1 MAGKKKILVLK
12 YAGGGNRGST
22 SGLRFNP
29 REAPEFA
36 EEDRN
41 YGRDDPE
48 GKEREDDEKRR
59 TREKRLRRIEGLQHV
74 SIQSKNKKRGEAD
87 DQRND
92 DELSELTGPSSSTGY
107 PLDIAVGAKTGTG
120 SVMGGPNIMTGDPM
134 ELAFSNIKKIAY
146 ADVRARSKP
155 LTPPPVFD
163 TGMGKKAK
171 RPKKKGLLARRFL
184 DSVRKLFGKKL
195 RVEGHRNPEKT
206 TSIMNSAKKT
216 IQGGMKQI
224 SRAAGFWFPRMT
236 ASRFKGTKSGQA
248 ALSKNPAA
256 RGLQVARQHHAKNNP
271 QGLPY
276 RPQMALPGASD
287 NRTLNHSGRGGTQQ
301 RHQKALRQPRTTG
314 TPLGASATKQSNLS
328 TGASALNPDPVG
340 GSLDTLHKAEL
351 SIADVAELK
360 ILIRELRRVLR
371 SGVFKKSGLEDE
383 EHDGERPTP
392 NAHRKTTSH
401 ARGPTEVD
409 PEDDPRYWGTHPM
422 GLLLPRRGHM

>member
-12 YAGGGNRGST
+12 NAGGGLRGST

-59 TREKRLRRIEGLQHV
+59 TREKRLRDIDGLQHV
-74 SIQSKNKKRGEAD
+74 SIRTKDKKRGEAD

-120 SVMGGPNIMTGDPM
+120 SAMGGPNIMTGEPLGM
-134 ELAFSNIKKIAY
+134 AFSNIKKVAY
-146 ADVRARSKP
+146 EDVRQQAKP
-155 LTPPPVFD
+155 LTVPKLFS
-163 TGMGKKAK
+163 GKLGSSKEK
-171 RPKKKGLLARRFL
+171 TRKHKGLLAKRYL
-184 DSVRKLFGKKL
+184 NSSKNVFGKKL
-195 RVEGHRNPEKT
+195 KVESRDP
-206 TSIMNSAKKT
+206 SQISRMMNGAKK
-216 IQGGMKQI
+216 IIKGGMAAI
-224 SRAAGFWFPRMT
+224 SRAAGFWFPRIT
-236 ASRFKGTKSGQA
+236 ASRFQGTRSGQTA
-248 ALSKNPAA
+248 YSKNPRD
-256 RGLQVARQHHAKNNP
+256 RGRQIIHQSQSRHVPQAQAYTPNNILPSGQKRTKNW
-271 QGLPY
+271 
-276 RPQMALPGASD
+276 
-287 NRTLNHSGRGGTQQ
+287 SGRGGTQMQ
-301 RHQKALRQPRTTG
+301 HKKALRQPRVTG
-314 TPLGASATKQSNLS
+314 TPLGQAASKQTSLATGTSP
-328 TGASALNPDPVG
+328 TNPEPLG
-340 GSLDTLHKAEL
+340 GSMDLMNKAEL
-351 SIADVAELK
+351 SLSDIAELK

-371 SGVFKKSGLEDE
+371 SGVFKKAGFEDE
-383 EHDGERPTP
+383 EHDGEKPTP

-409 PEDDPRYWGTHPM
+409 PDDDPRYWGTHPM